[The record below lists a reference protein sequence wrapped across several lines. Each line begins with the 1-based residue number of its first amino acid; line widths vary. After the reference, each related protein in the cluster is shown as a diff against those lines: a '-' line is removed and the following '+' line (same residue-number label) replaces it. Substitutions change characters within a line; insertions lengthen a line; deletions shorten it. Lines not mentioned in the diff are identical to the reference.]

1 MHRLPRLEV
10 DADPACARTLPAAIH
25 RDPEWAKAL
34 VDRVL
39 ARSWHVAVTTPEL
52 PGSGSAVPRTLL
64 AGSLD
69 EPLLYSRGTDGATH
83 VLSNTC
89 THRGNLLVDAPCP
102 SAALRCA
109 YHGRRFLADGTC
121 RSAPGFEK
129 ATGFPSASDD
139 LPHVPS
145 GSFGPLHFASVT
157 PAVPF
162 EAFIEPA
169 RRFLGWARSE
179 RFTFDAATSRDY
191 SVDAPWTLYV
201 ENYLEGLHV
210 PFVHPAL
217 ARELDPK
224 TYRVEPIDDAVLQI
238 GDATSPDAALAVPP
252 AAMTVLAADRARPDP
267 AHPIAAYYL
276 WLFPTTML
284 NLYPWGLSVNLV
296 EPLGA
301 SRTRVRF
308 LSFVGDPSRRS
319 AGAGADLDRV
329 EREDEAIVERTAR
342 GVRSRFYDRGRLAPG
357 HEAGVLHFHRLLA
370 RYWNQRD
377 GA

>member
-1 MHRLPRLEV
+1 MDRLPRLEV
-10 DADPACARTLPAAIH
+10 DVDPACARTLPAAIH
-25 RDPEWAKAL
+25 RDPSWAKAL

-39 ARSWHVAVTTPEL
+39 ARSWHVAASACEL
-52 PGSGSAVPRTLL
+52 PEPGSALPRTLL

-69 EPLLYSRGTDGATH
+69 EPLLYSCDTAGATR
-83 VLSNTC
+83 VLSNVC
-89 THRGNLLVDAPCP
+89 THRGNLLVDAPCS
-102 SAALRCA
+102 SAFLRCA

-121 RSAPGFEK
+121 RSAPGFET

-145 GSFGPLHFASVT
+145 GSFGPLHFASVA

-162 EAFIEPA
+162 DAFIAPA
-169 RRFLGWARSE
+169 RRLVGWARSE
-179 RFTFDAATSRDY
+179 RFVLDAATSRDY
-191 SVDAPWTLYV
+191 VFDAPWTLYV

-217 ARELDPK
+217 ARELDPR
-224 TYRVEPIDDAVLQI
+224 TYRVEPVDDAVLQV
-238 GDATSPDAALAVPP
+238 GEATSADSALALPDSLHAVLP
-252 AAMTVLAADRARPDP
+252 AEQARPDP
-267 AHPIAAYYL
+267 TRPIAAYYL

-301 SRTRVRF
+301 LRTRVRF
-308 LSFVGDPSRRS
+308 LSFVGDATRRS
-319 AGAGADLDRV
+319 TGAGADLDRV

-370 RYWNQRD
+370 RYWNEAS